1 MDHYA
6 SQRPLYEEVPASA
19 DELSDEEEVET
30 SDDSASDVSSE
41 DALADP
47 DNDQDFDRLV
57 QSIRQNARTDASGL
71 AHDWDQQLVA
81 QNATFRDDLKA
92 ASGIGIKRANKGKG
106 KGKRVPRTGPTLS
119 HQVRALLGDGNQAYV
134 DADLPPPSEW
144 MRLAQQSRGNGA
156 AQQALYC
163 YAKAYAADPDNVAVS
178 WDREALARE
187 VNDLRAARASLVAL
201 LRRLPHDLNVLAA
214 LRPLLVELGDLAAC
228 AEFHQTAWKHYQE
241 AFPTGQAGADGAVNP
256 FGVLEILVLAD
267 LHSAL
272 GAHQRAIHVVKTGM
286 RWLQGRGTQAYWDAV
301 PDDREYDLP
310 IMVPRPLNEG
320 DIPPGYFP
328 LDLNARQRLAVAR
341 IRMGD
346 TEEGKLHASVV
357 LAEEPTDYA
366 PLFAEIGDAY
376 FEKGLWAE
384 AKGVY
389 EVLGG
394 DVGTSSIQILMQA
407 AACYHMLGEL
417 QEAAEVYESVIQADP
432 TLNDAKMKLAG
443 IYEAT
448 GEVHRAYD
456 LVCQVIDS
464 RKRRARDPADTRE
477 GTAREGTTDP
487 STSLFAE
494 DRTATARKAP
504 KPRTGL
510 TREAMEKEREREAA
524 QGWARVKELWGQ
536 VVGGEG
542 EDTDVAPV
550 DADVVV
556 SADAMIVDS
565 GADGDVEAGNGP
577 TQDDAKRKGKRPDR
591 VTARREWLLEAEK
604 LIEMFRETRRLFTT
618 DRHGDFKGIF
628 RAGRRRKRTAQEA
641 EAEEDRMASRLQM
654 DLESKRSGRKA
665 SSDEKIEHFRTIH
678 FDDWLRMT
686 MQYCFLVTR
695 DDDYPLAEEILRHMM
710 LSNAYVSQARQ
721 NTLRIAL
728 ATCAI
733 AAQRFDIVVEQTRK
747 IVYTHQFND
756 EPIRLLLASLASGLR
771 PTDAFIRATLQKFLF
786 REMKLRDAAS
796 VTPDLVRWVPGRRWT
811 YAGGA
816 GGAKGEEED
825 DEEDKGEKDEG
836 SGSADRP
843 PLPKEYSPVNMIAYG
858 MTCVAARSY
867 QSALVYLL
875 HAYDYSPD
883 DPVLC
888 LLLAI
893 ASLGRAMQRQA
904 DNRHHLVAQ
913 ALAFL
918 SKYRTVRSGVRG
930 GRGETDY
937 NFGRA
942 FQQLGLFSQ
951 AVTHYERVLKRA
963 EAGETVVFVREAAYN
978 LSLIYSVT
986 GARPLADALYRKWL
1000 SI

>member
-6 SQRPLYEEVPASA
+6 AQRLLYEEVPASA
-19 DELSDEEEVET
+19 DELSDEEEG
-30 SDDSASDVSSE
+30 A
-41 DALADP
+41 
-47 DNDQDFDRLV
+47 RL
-57 QSIRQNARTDASGL
+57 
-71 AHDWDQQLVA
+71 QLEA

-106 KGKRVPRTGPTLS
+106 KGKRAPRAGPTLS

-134 DADLPPPSEW
+134 DADLPAAIRLMSEVIRIEPRAASAW
-144 MRLAQQSRGNGA
+144 TVLAQCYADLNMPAPALQLRIMAAHLRRDPEEWIRLAQQSRGNGA

-163 YAKAYAADPDNVAVS
+163 YAKAYAADPDNVAVL
-178 WDREALARE
+178 WDRAALARE

-214 LRPLLVELGDLAAC
+214 LRPVLVELGDLAAC
-228 AEFHQTAWKHYQE
+228 AEFYETVWKHYQE
-241 AFPTGQAGADGAVNP
+241 AFPTGQAGSDGAVNP

-310 IMVPRPLNEG
+310 IM
-320 DIPPGYFP
+320 
-328 LDLNARQRLAVAR
+328 RLAVAR

-346 TEEGKLHASVV
+346 TEEGKLHANY
-357 LAEEPTDYA
+357 T

-394 DVGTSSIQILMQA
+394 DVGTSSIQILMQV

-432 TLNDAKMKLAG
+432 TLNGAKMKPAG

-464 RKRRARDPADTRE
+464 RKRRARDPTDTRE

-487 STSLFAE
+487 NTSLFAE
-494 DRTATARKAP
+494 VRTATARKAP

-510 TREAMEKEREREAA
+510 TRAQLEAMEKEREKEAA
-524 QGWARVKELWGQ
+524 QGWARVKELWRQ

-542 EDTDVAPV
+542 EGSDVANGGDVAPV
-550 DADVVV
+550 DADAVV
-556 SADAMIVDS
+556 SADAMQVDS
-565 GADGDVEAGNGP
+565 GADGDVEAGNGQP
-577 TQDDAKRKGKRPDR
+577 QDDAKRKGKRPDR

-604 LIEMFRETRRLFTT
+604 LIEMFQETRRLFTT
-618 DRHGDFKGIF
+618 DRVTEH
-628 RAGRRRKRTAQEA
+628 EN
-641 EAEEDRMASRLQM
+641 
-654 DLESKRSGRKA
+654 
-665 SSDEKIEHFRTIH
+665 IEHFRTIH

-695 DDDYPLAEEILRHMM
+695 DGDYPLAEEILRHMM

-733 AAQRFDIVVEQTRK
+733 AAQRFDTVVEQTRK

-825 DEEDKGEKDEG
+825 DDEDKGEKDEG

-843 PLPKEYSPVNMIAYG
+843 PLPKEYNPVNMIAYG

-918 SKYRTVRSGVRG
+918 SKYSAARSGVRG
-930 GRGETDY
+930 GPGEADY
-937 NFGRA
+937 DFGRA
-942 FQQLGLFSQ
+942 FQQL
-951 AVTHYERVLKRA
+951 AVMHYEHVLERA
-963 EAGETVVFVREAAYN
+963 EAGEKVFFVRQAAYN

-986 GARPLADALYRKWL
+986 GARPLAFTLYRKWL

>member
-1 MDHYA
+1 
-6 SQRPLYEEVPASA
+6 
-19 DELSDEEEVET
+19 
-30 SDDSASDVSSE
+30 
-41 DALADP
+41 
-47 DNDQDFDRLV
+47 
-57 QSIRQNARTDASGL
+57 
-71 AHDWDQQLVA
+71 
-81 QNATFRDDLKA
+81 
-92 ASGIGIKRANKGKG
+92 
-106 KGKRVPRTGPTLS
+106 
-119 HQVRALLGDGNQAYV
+119 
-134 DADLPPPSEW
+134 
-144 MRLAQQSRGNGA
+144 
-156 AQQALYC
+156 
-163 YAKAYAADPDNVAVS
+163 
-178 WDREALARE
+178 
-187 VNDLRAARASLVAL
+187 
-201 LRRLPHDLNVLAA
+201 
-214 LRPLLVELGDLAAC
+214 
-228 AEFHQTAWKHYQE
+228 
-241 AFPTGQAGADGAVNP
+241 
-256 FGVLEILVLAD
+256 
-267 LHSAL
+267 
-272 GAHQRAIHVVKTGM
+272 
-286 RWLQGRGTQAYWDAV
+286 
-301 PDDREYDLP
+301 
-310 IMVPRPLNEG
+310 
-320 DIPPGYFP
+320 
-328 LDLNARQRLAVAR
+328 
-341 IRMGD
+341 
-346 TEEGKLHASVV
+346 
-357 LAEEPTDYA
+357 
-366 PLFAEIGDAY
+366 
-376 FEKGLWAE
+376 
-384 AKGVY
+384 
-389 EVLGG
+389 
-394 DVGTSSIQILMQA
+394 
-407 AACYHMLGEL
+407 
-417 QEAAEVYESVIQADP
+417 
-432 TLNDAKMKLAG
+432 
-443 IYEAT
+443 
-448 GEVHRAYD
+448 
-456 LVCQVIDS
+456 IDS
-464 RKRRARDPADTRE
+464 RKRRARDPTDTRE

-487 STSLFAE
+487 NTSLFAE

-504 KPRTGL
+504 KPRTEL
-510 TREAMEKEREREAA
+510 TRAQLEAMEKEREKEAA
-524 QGWARVKELWGQ
+524 QGWARVKELWRQ

-542 EDTDVAPV
+542 EDTDVANGGDVALV
-550 DADVVV
+550 DADAVV
-556 SADAMIVDS
+556 SADAMDVDS

-577 TQDDAKRKGKRPDR
+577 AQDDAKRKGKRPDR
-591 VTARREWLLEAEK
+591 
-604 LIEMFRETRRLFTT
+604 TRRLFTT

-641 EAEEDRMASRLQM
+641 EAEEDRMASGLQM
-654 DLESKRSGRKA
+654 DLESKRSGKKA
-665 SSDEKIEHFRTIH
+665 SLDEKIEHFRTMH

-695 DDDYPLAEEILRHMM
+695 DGDYPLAEEILRHMM

-733 AAQRFDIVVEQTRK
+733 AAQRFDTVVEQMRK
-747 IVYTHQFND
+747 IVCTHQFND
-756 EPIRLLLASLASGLR
+756 EPIRLLLASLASGLW

-963 EAGETVVFVREAAYN
+963 EAGE
-978 LSLIYSVT
+978 LSSSGRQRTIC
-986 GARPLADALYRKWL
+986 R
-1000 SI
+1000 